1 MSEKFEKY
9 ILEAEGKTKVQI
21 PSENPYRDI
30 GFDGDNQRLGWVRV
44 LPFEQVRQ
52 SLENADGL
60 LSGKD
65 DFIFIGM
72 GGSIN
77 GIKPLI
83 SLFGNKNFHTLD
95 NLDPSALSDI
105 MSKVKDLKK
114 TAVIAISKSGTTK
127 ETQLLAQSVK
137 DIFIKSLGED
147 IPKKNFLW
155 LSDPSSFAKLDS
167 LGWEGFAR
175 FPIQFDS
182 KTDIGGRFSSPHT
195 LIFILPLFLL
205 LNKDFEKLEAIYN
218 SFVSLQ
224 PEIRHQACLEAKLYE
239 EKTHAYFSPITAE
252 NVASSFSSWIIQLF
266 QESLGSKIEN
276 LPVKTLPNAKEVD
289 LFSAVMLDVDI
300 EDPVVS
306 LMSQM
311 YFYQVL
317 IAYYSALKGI
327 NFVTQGYVEQYK
339 NKMRALEEQPSEDID
354 IASVDIAEAVN
365 TVKERISEKH
375 HFIEVVLYFHPSLEV
390 MDKVKKAFEDVF
402 KQKQVVVFVGS
413 DWNHQS
419 YQAAFADKDT
429 FYVLLFADNYNAEV
443 SNLNPDIIKGNV
455 STLKLIAKATYLT
468 IKEKSIL
475 CSLKR

>member
-9 ILEAEGKTKVQI
+9 LLEAEGKPKGQL
-21 PSENPYRDI
+21 PSDNPYRDI
-30 GFDGDNQRLGWVRV
+30 GFDSDNQRLGWVRV
-44 LPFEQVRQ
+44 LPFEDIKQ
-52 SLENADGL
+52 SLERVDDF
-60 LSGKD
+60 LSDKD

-83 SLFGNKNFHTLD
+83 SLFGAKNFHTLD
-95 NLDPSALSDI
+95 NLDPAALFDI
-105 MSKVKDLKK
+105 MSKINDLSR

-127 ETQLLAQSVK
+127 ETQLLAHSVK
-137 DIFIKSLGED
+137 DIFTKSLGQD
-147 IPKKNFLW
+147 APKRNFLW
-155 LSDPSSFAKLDS
+155 LSDPTSFEKLDS
-167 LGWEGFAR
+167 LGWKDFAR

-195 LIFILPLFLL
+195 LIFVLPLFLL
-205 LNKDFEKLEAIYN
+205 LGKDFGRLETVYN

-224 PEIRHQACLEAKLYE
+224 PQIRHQACLEAKLYE
-239 EKTHAYFSPITAE
+239 EKTHAYFSPITAK

-266 QESLGSKIEN
+266 QESLGSKIEG

-289 LFSAVMLDVDI
+289 LFSALMLDVDI

-327 NFVTQGYVEQYK
+327 NFVTQNYVEQYK
-339 NKMRALEEQPSEDID
+339 NKMRALENEPESDID
-354 IASVDIAEAVN
+354 ILSSDVKGIVN
-365 TVKERISEKH
+365 TVKEKISPDH
-375 HFIEVVLYFHPSLEV
+375 HFIEVVLYFYPTLEV
-390 MDKVKKAFEDVF
+390 IDSVKKAFEEDF

-429 FYVLLFADNYNAEV
+429 FYVLVFADNYDAKV
-443 SNLNPDIIKGNV
+443 TGLDPDIIKGNV
-455 STLKLIAKATYLT
+455 ATLKLIGKATYLT